1 MDFLNVKIQP
11 AGKGKLVISPGFDIM
26 DTEDLMIKNNT
37 FYAFWNEDKGEWD
50 TKVGNLIKTI
60 DKELRNAYNTK
71 KSELDGSVS
80 VAYMRDSSSGSI
92 DRWNKYVEKQQ
103 YDTYHQLDS
112 SIVFLDD
119 PHDRE
124 LYSSH
129 RLSYN
134 MEQVDTPYYDKLFGT
149 LYDQEELDKLEWA
162 LGSVIEGASRSLQ
175 KLFVITGGPGK
186 GKSTFLRLVE
196 NHLFKGYCK
205 SVNVNAIANQTPFCY
220 ETIAD
225 NPLVAFQDEA
235 NLSNL
240 QNNTGLN
247 ALVAHEYV
255 TVNVKNKKQY
265 PQRFQTLF
273 IIASNNDVNITDSRS
288 GIIRRL
294 VDVVPSGRTL
304 PYKEYRECNKM
315 LKYELGGIAWK
326 CHQTYLNDPN
336 KYDDYIPVRMMRAT
350 NIVYSWI
357 EENLEEFI
365 ERDGLTVTQAWKS
378 YSEYCESG
386 QLKWRLDRLQLRN
399 ELRGYFEEFIGDGY
413 LDDGT
418 RVRNYYYR
426 FISEKFA
433 GKEKLKTQVETDDIP
448 EWLTLK
454 SQHSLLDDYLSNYPA
469 QYATTDGKPLYS
481 WDVVEAQT
489 RDLDTSKEHY
499 INGPDILVVVDFD
512 LKDADGNKDL
522 AANLRE
528 AANYPPTYAET
539 SRSGGGLH
547 LHYIFNGDV
556 NKLSNIVK
564 PGVEVKV
571 YTGDSS
577 LRRKLTLC
585 NDIPIATIS
594 SGLPLRKE
602 KKMVGKIQLENE
614 QHLVN
619 IICKQLRKE
628 SFDNTHQ
635 SVSMILKALD
645 DAYVS
650 GIPYCIPMDLRDDI
664 RKFCESSSNQKQDCM
679 KMFKQMKF
687 ESEGIIE
694 DEGSGMPLT
703 FFDIEVYPNKL
714 YIVYKNK
721 GGPCSRMLNPTP
733 DEVEWLLTN
742 HKLVGFNNR
751 KYDNH
756 ILWGRSL
763 GQTIE
768 GCYYQSKNIINGFAE
783 DDDKNTFFP
792 SAYSVAYADVYD
804 ISTKKQ
810 SLKKWEI
817 ELNLPHKEMD
827 LDWDSPV
834 PDELDEK
841 VFEYCE
847 NDVKATEAVWD
858 HIGSDISAREMLA
871 EWAGMPICTK
881 TNSLTASIIF
891 DGNQKKAKDC
901 LKWRDLSKEVT
912 KWETSA
918 MQDFLQKECGRFI
931 EPFDSESLLP
941 YFSGYIF
948 DKEQRKSTYRGFEVG
963 EGGFVYAEPGY
974 YENVAL
980 LDIESMHPNSFIDEC
995 YAGVNYTRR
1004 FRDILQL
1011 RVLIKHKRY
1020 DEAAQLFNGIFA
1032 KYLGDKKSAKALS
1045 YALKIAINS
1054 VYGLTSARFEN
1065 PFYNPLNVDNIVAK
1079 RGALFMIDLLD
1090 YVQQDLGVQVA
1101 HIKTDSIKIP
1111 NADNDTIAKIIEFG
1125 KKYGYN
1131 FVHEATYAKMC
1142 LVNDAVYV
1150 AKYQTAEWCQER
1162 YGYIPEDNADYP
1174 GEWTAT
1180 GTQFQVP
1187 YVFKTLCTHEPITF
1201 DDMCETKSVTTAIY
1215 IDMGED
1221 DIHDYQFVGRVGRF
1235 TPVKNGGGI
1244 LLRKSGEDR
1253 FSAVNGTKGYRWR
1266 ESSDC
1271 TDISLD
1277 EIDDSYYKALV
1288 DGAYDT
1294 IRKYVDPEIL
1304 LA

>member
-1 MDFLNVKIQP
+1 MDFLDIKMSP
-11 AGKGKLVISPGFDIM
+11 SGRDKLVISPRFLIM
-26 DTEDLMIKNNT
+26 DTEDLMVKNNS
-37 FYAFWNEDKGEWD
+37 FYAFWNESKGEWD
-50 TKVGNLIKTI
+50 TNIGNLIKTI
-60 DKELRNAYNTK
+60 DKELRAAYTEK
-71 KSELDGSVS
+71 KGQYDGSIS

-92 DRWNKYVEKQQ
+92 DRWYKYVEKQQ

-129 RLSYN
+129 RLPYN
-134 MEQVDTPYYDKLFGT
+134 MEQTETPYYDKLYGT
-149 LYDQEELDKLEWA
+149 LYDPEELEKLEWA
-162 LGSVIEGASRSLQ
+162 LGSVIEGDSKKIQ
-175 KLFVITGGPGK
+175 KLFVLTGGPGK

-196 NHLFKGYCK
+196 GSLFKGYCK
-205 SVNVNAIANQTPFCY
+205 AVNVNAIAAQTPFCY

-265 PQRFQTLF
+265 PQKFQTLF

-315 LKYELGGIAWK
+315 IKFELGGIAWK
-326 CHQTYLNDPN
+326 CHQRYLDDKH
-336 KYDDYIPVRMMRAT
+336 KYDDYIPQRMLRAT
-350 NIVYSWI
+350 NVVYSWI

-365 ERDGLTVTQAWKS
+365 ERDGMTVTQAWKS
-378 YSEYCESG
+378 YTEYCDAG
-386 QLKWRLDRLQLRN
+386 ALKWRLDRIQLRN
-399 ELRGYFEEFIGDGY
+399 ELRGYFEEFITDGY

-426 FISEKFA
+426 FLSEKFA
-433 GKEKLKTQVETDDIP
+433 RKEKPEKQVKNDIP
-448 EWLTLK
+448 EWLNLTA
-454 SQHSLLDDYLSNYPA
+454 QHSLLDDYLSNYPA
-469 QYATTDGKPLYS
+469 QYATTDGKPVSS
-481 WDVVEAQT
+481 WDIVETQL
-489 RDLDTSKEHY
+489 RDIDTAKEHY
-499 INGPDILVVVDFD
+499 VNGPEHLVVIDFD
-512 LKDADGNKDL
+512 LTDKDGNKSLDM
-522 AANLRE
+522 NLQE
-528 AANYPPTYAET
+528 AVSWPKTYAET

-556 NKLSNIVK
+556 AKLSNIVK
-564 PGVEVKV
+564 PGIEVKV
-571 YTGDSS
+571 YSGNSS
-577 LRRKLTLC
+577 LRRKLTIC
-585 NDIPIATIS
+585 NDTPIATIS

-628 SFDNTHQ
+628 TFDNTHQ
-635 SVSMILKALD
+635 SVSMILKALN
-645 DAYVS
+645 DAHDS
-650 GIPYCIPMDLRDDI
+650 GIPYCIPLDLRTAI
-664 RKFCESSSNQKQDCM
+664 KEFCEKSTNHRTECL
-679 KMFKQMKF
+679 KMFSEMKF
-687 ESEGIIE
+687 ESEGTIE
-694 DEGSGMPLT
+694 VDGSELPLT

-714 YIVYKNK
+714 YIVYKVAGK
-721 GGPCSRMLNPTP
+721 DCVRMLNPSP
-733 DEVEWLLTN
+733 EEVEWLLTERR
-742 HKLVGFNNR
+742 LVGFNNR

-763 GQTIE
+763 GQTFE
-768 GCYYQSKNIINGFAE
+768 GCYYQSKKIVGGLAE
-783 DDDKNTFFP
+783 EGDKNIFFP

-804 ISTKKQ
+804 IATKKQ

-817 ELNLPHKEMD
+817 ELGLPHKEMD

-834 PDELDEK
+834 PDELDDK

-847 NDVKATEAVWD
+847 NDVRATEAVWNN
-858 HIGSDISAREMLA
+858 ISSDISAREMLA
-871 EWAGMPICTK
+871 EWANMPICTK
-881 TNSLTASIIF
+881 TNTLTAAIIF
-891 DGNQKKAKDC
+891 DGNHKNAKNC
-901 LKWRDLSKEVT
+901 LKWRDLSKPVK

-918 MQDFLQKECGRFI
+918 MQDFLQKECCRFV
-931 EPFDSESLLP
+931 EPFDEESLLP
-941 YFSGYIF
+941 YFPGYIF
-948 DKEQRKSTYRGFEVG
+948 DNATRKSTYRGFEVG

-1020 DEAAQLFNGIFA
+1020 EEASQLFDGIFA
-1032 KYLGDKKSAKALS
+1032 KHLKDKASAKALS
-1045 YALKIAINS
+1045 FALKIAINS
-1054 VYGLTSARFEN
+1054 VYGLTSARFDN

-1090 YVQQDLGVQVA
+1090 YVQQDLGCQVA

-1111 NADNDTIAKIIEFG
+1111 NADNDTIVKVMEFG

-1150 AKYQTAEWCQER
+1150 AKYQTDGWCQER
-1162 YGYIPEDNADYP
+1162 YGYIPEDNADYS
-1174 GEWTAT
+1174 GQWTAT

-1187 YVFKTLCTHEPITF
+1187 YVFKTLCTHEPIIF
-1201 DDMCETKSVTTAIY
+1201 EDMCETKSVTTAIY
-1215 IDMGED
+1215 IDMGQD
-1221 DIHDYQFVGRVGRF
+1221 DAHDYQFVGRVGKF
-1235 TPVKNGGGI
+1235 TPVKTGGGI
-1244 LLRKSGEDR
+1244 LLRKSGPDK
-1253 FSAVNGTKGYRWR
+1253 FSAVNGTKGYRWL
-1266 ESSDC
+1266 ES
-1271 TDISLD
+1271 TDAVRLPMS
-1277 EIDDSYYKALV
+1277 EIDESYYYALV
-1288 DGAYDT
+1288 DAAYDT
-1294 IRKYVDPEIL
+1294 IRKYIEPEIL